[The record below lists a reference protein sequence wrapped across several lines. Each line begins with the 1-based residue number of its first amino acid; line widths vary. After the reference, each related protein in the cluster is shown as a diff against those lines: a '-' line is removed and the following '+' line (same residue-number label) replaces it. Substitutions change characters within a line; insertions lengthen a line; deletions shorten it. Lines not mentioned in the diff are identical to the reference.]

1 MKQRVAPLEKTSLNF
16 QENSPVKT
24 EYGLPLVLLGEI
36 HEGHRMLKPSETLD
50 LHNVGG
56 LEDLSVNGNELL

>member
-1 MKQRVAPLEKTSLNF
+1 MKQRITPLEETSLNF

-36 HEGHRMLKPSETLD
+36 HEGHQMLKPSGTLN
-50 LHNVGG
+50 LRNVGE
-56 LEDLSVNGNELL
+56 LEDLPVTGNELL